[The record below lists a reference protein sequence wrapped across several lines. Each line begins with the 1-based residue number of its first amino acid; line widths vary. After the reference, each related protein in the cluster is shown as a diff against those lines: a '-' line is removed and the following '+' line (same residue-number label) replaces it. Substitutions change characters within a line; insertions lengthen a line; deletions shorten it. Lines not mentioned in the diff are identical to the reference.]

1 MGFGSGCRDR
11 GPGYSIKRSCARHPL
26 DARSF
31 INGKSGHNRDL
42 DRFTVPPS
50 VERSG
55 SLPESL
61 EKRPILS
68 VKNLKVCFET
78 GSGPVQAVE
87 DLSYDLSAGETL
99 AIVGE
104 SGSGKSV
111 HALSLLR
118 LLPPP
123 PFCKVEGEIRFH
135 EENILSLPPE
145 PMRRLR
151 GARLAMIFQEP
162 MTSLNPVLTIGEQIA
177 EPLMLHKGKS
187 RSEALKEAAIL
198 LGKVGIPDPENRL
211 KNYPH
216 QFSGGMRQRA
226 MIAMALSCGPEI
238 LIADEPTTAL
248 DVTIQAQI
256 LDLLKDLQKEFHM
269 AIILITHNIGIV
281 ADMADKII
289 VMYAGRPV
297 EQAQTLELFKN
308 PAHPY
313 TQGLMNAIPSLEVRK
328 DHLESIPGRP
338 PDLKHKILGCP
349 FFPRCSKAMDRC
361 RSNDPPFFKISDAH
375 ISSCWLSEDLGAAFA
390 REARACQTA
399 SKKDVAVRPVPN
411 SYGEKR

>member
-1 MGFGSGCRDR
+1 MTPTERYR
-11 GPGYSIKRSCARHPL
+11 EE
-26 DARSF
+26 
-31 INGKSGHNRDL
+31 
-42 DRFTVPPS
+42 VPPPAS
-50 VERSG
+50 VE
-55 SLPESL
+55 
-61 EKRPILS
+61 KQPILS
-68 VKNLKVCFET
+68 IKNLKVRFET
-78 GSGPVQAVE
+78 NSGPLQAVE
-87 DLSYDLSAGETL
+87 DLSYELNAGETL

-111 HALSLLR
+111 HALSLLS
-118 LLPPP
+118 LLPPS
-123 PFCKVEGEIRFH
+123 PFCKVEGEILFH
-135 EENILSLPPE
+135 GKNILGLPPE

-177 EPLMLHKGKS
+177 EPLMVHKGKS
-187 RSEALKEAAIL
+187 RTEALKEAARL
-198 LGKVGIPDPENRL
+198 LGKVGIPDAASRL

-297 EQAQTLELFKN
+297 EESQTLELFKN

-313 TQGLMNAIPSLEVRK
+313 TQGLMNAIPSLDIRK
-328 DHLESIPGRP
+328 DRLESIPGRP
-338 PDLKHKILGCP
+338 PDLKHKPSGCP
-349 FFPRCSKAMDRC
+349 FSPRCPKVMDRC
-361 RSNDPPFFKISDAH
+361 RTSDPPFFKISDAH
-375 ISSCWLSEDLGAAFA
+375 VSNCWLSETKNSTLGAS
-390 REARACQTA
+390 TA
-399 SKKDVAVRPVPN
+399 S
-411 SYGEKR
+411 GQ